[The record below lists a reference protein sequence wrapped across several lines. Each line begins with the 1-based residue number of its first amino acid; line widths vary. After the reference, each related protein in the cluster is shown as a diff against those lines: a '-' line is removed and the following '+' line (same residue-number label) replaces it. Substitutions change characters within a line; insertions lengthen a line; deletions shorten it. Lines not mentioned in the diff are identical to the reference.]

1 MTDLVVLARRR
12 VSGSPAQS
20 HWEGCEC
27 DHTECLIQR
36 MADEIERLRV
46 LVANDIVRRVVA
58 LEDRMNNLE
67 SFWE

>member
-12 VSGSPAQS
+12 VSDSTART
-20 HWEGCEC
+20 HWEGCER

-46 LVANDIVRRVVA
+46 LVANDIVRRVGA